1 MMDHWTQF
9 AATGDPNREGLTDWP
24 AFSETVQFLRVDEQL
39 KIDMELHTT
48 GFSLYNTHQTAR
60 Q

>member
-1 MMDHWTQF
+1 MDHWTQF
-9 AATGDPNREGLTDWP
+9 AATGDPTREGLTEWP
-24 AFSETVQFLRVDEQL
+24 AFSETVQFLRFDEQL
-39 KIDMELHTT
+39 EIHMELHTP